1 MVLKF
6 KFTYKSS
13 DKTLAKFLDFASKQ
27 FTSEYKI
34 YQQLD
39 FVYLYIEE
47 KEEVLEKFSQSLSFY
62 IPMSIYY
69 YDIQVEVVDK
79 IPFFDIISLDQEKTI
94 SFCPRC
100 LSEVLSKEN
109 KNYYNAFKSCNIC
122 DGFKNPS
129 FILDNKKV
137 ESNEKL
143 FKNIASLINENKRIK
158 IKTLSGTFVFS
169 RINNLDECSS
179 LLVTNISKIAKL
191 IVENKTD
198 IVALVSIEKPMINF
212 KINEIYKQKNNI
224 RKTNI
229 NIRYSN
235 DLTLYL
241 LSLQLEKYDISFLNI
256 EEEKSSFDCFLDVNK
271 KNDIFIDIPSIK
283 CFEDK
288 KFILKS
294 NSYPKNL
301 DDIYEKFNEK
311 NKSQFMTVLAENQL
325 FDKSI
330 VNFYISSKN
339 NDGMSYFSNKI
350 DGLVDVSK
358 PLFIPSSI
366 KEIFEQMQKS
376 SAGKRLVDNYKNKFV
391 SEYEKAMNTDISI
404 FKKTSFYSY
413 WQIAQIILNF
423 ENNILENANNCYLE
437 KGPRIDYKLSSNKK
451 LFNREF
457 DYISLIKSSMSFKL
471 AGVDEETISLGFI
484 ESLAHFIGREV
495 DYINGLYEVQGVSLC
510 GDMFSNNLFT
520 SIVEKSITRNF
531 KIYYNKEFM
540 IQK

>member
-1 MVLKF
+1 
-6 KFTYKSS
+6 
-13 DKTLAKFLDFASKQ
+13 
-27 FTSEYKI
+27 
-34 YQQLD
+34 
-39 FVYLYIEE
+39 
-47 KEEVLEKFSQSLSFY
+47 
-62 IPMSIYY
+62 
-69 YDIQVEVVDK
+69 
-79 IPFFDIISLDQEKTI
+79 
-94 SFCPRC
+94 
-100 LSEVLSKEN
+100 
-109 KNYYNAFKSCNIC
+109 
-122 DGFKNPS
+122 
-129 FILDNKKV
+129 
-137 ESNEKL
+137 
-143 FKNIASLINENKRIK
+143 
-158 IKTLSGTFVFS
+158 
-169 RINNLDECSS
+169 
-179 LLVTNISKIAKL
+179 
-191 IVENKTD
+191 
-198 IVALVSIEKPMINF
+198 
-212 KINEIYKQKNNI
+212 
-224 RKTNI
+224 
-229 NIRYSN
+229 
-235 DLTLYL
+235 
-241 LSLQLEKYDISFLNI
+241 
-256 EEEKSSFDCFLDVNK
+256 
-271 KNDIFIDIPSIK
+271 
-283 CFEDK
+283 
-288 KFILKS
+288 
-294 NSYPKNL
+294 
-301 DDIYEKFNEK
+301 
-311 NKSQFMTVLAENQL
+311 
-325 FDKSI
+325 
-330 VNFYISSKN
+330 
-339 NDGMSYFSNKI
+339 MSYFSNKI